1 MTAEQCYS
9 GVVSLPGVL
18 PARLPASLLPP
29 STCSPATTGLCYSAL
44 HTAEGGVTHTAKFGC
59 WPSQDT
65 HIAWLG
71 EPECRSE
78 VGRLV
83 CLCRETLCNSVLARQ
98 LQQPRPE
105 GGDTQGGL
113 VLLLLALALLFLPLL
128 FIAFYRAWCS
138 SSSRS
143 HSSDEEKA
151 LPALLPVP
159 LYRFHSAPAAM
170 QAPAAAAYHS
180 GPDLNKSLPHSI
192 QKGPTYTAY
201 VRKVRETEV

>member
-1 MTAEQCYS
+1 MVSFGEPACY
-9 GVVSLPGVL
+9 
-18 PARLPASLLPP
+18 
-29 STCSPATTGLCYSAL
+29 
-44 HTAEGGVTHTAKFGC
+44 VTHTVC
-59 WPSQDT
+59 CR
-65 HIAWLG
+65 LG

-128 FIAFYRAWCS
+128 FIAFSRAWRS

-159 LYRFHSAPAAM
+159 LYRHSVQTKAWSDNEASKL
-170 QAPAAAAYHS
+170 QCCKSVSLS
-180 GPDLNKSLPHSI
+180 GIPVWPC
-192 QKGPTYTAY
+192 PPMF
-201 VRKVRETEV
+201 E